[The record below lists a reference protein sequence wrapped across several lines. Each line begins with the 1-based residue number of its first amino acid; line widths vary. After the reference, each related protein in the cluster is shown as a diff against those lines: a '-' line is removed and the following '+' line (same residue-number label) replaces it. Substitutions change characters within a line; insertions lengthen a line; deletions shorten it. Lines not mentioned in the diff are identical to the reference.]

1 MITYVNSGNDAKRF
15 NTFALAAKHSLIK
28 KQQSI
33 NAQIDYLKNVYN
45 SYVSHY
51 NQLQK
56 LIKEVND
63 LTGESRYT
71 KVDYSDFPAVD
82 ISASF
87 SMKLNNVRLVPEGT
101 SSLRFKN
108 TIEDLRHNFSDL
120 SLSLKSFYN
129 RVIVE
134 LSPYGSM
141 KQKTDSIREGASS
154 VMTTVSTNIN
164 TALTEG
170 DLSVEDWSTIQDLAN
185 ASRDD
190 IEETME
196 TGESEAERKAREEA
210 EAAAREAFNKEQE
223 ELDKAAQDAQ
233 DRLTETADIVDK
245 FGRGFF
251 GSDYVSRE
259 GTGSGDIVT
268 YTDPLT
274 GEIYERTPD
283 GYNQT
288 DTYTDGYGS
297 STSVAY
303 DSETGTY
310 TVTKD
315 GVTVG
320 TYSDERAAN
329 SAANDAAGKDVFKTS
344 ADGGIVASAQDA
356 YEESKQKAINDNAEA
371 YNEAKEAAA
380 AAEEHRES
388 GSSDDSSGGT

>member
-15 NTFALAAKHSLIK
+15 NAFALAAKHSLIK
-28 KQQSI
+28 KQQAV

-56 LIKEVND
+56 LIKEIND

-71 KVDYSDFPAVD
+71 KVDYSDFPAIDV
-82 ISASF
+82 SASF

-120 SLSLKSFYN
+120 SLNIRSFYS
-129 RVIVE
+129 RIVVE

-141 KQKTDSIREGASS
+141 KRKTDSIREDASS
-154 VMTTVSTNIN
+154 AMNTVSTNIN

-170 DLSVEDWSTIQDLAN
+170 DLSAEDWSNIKDLAN

-196 TGESEAERKAREEA
+196 AGESEAERKAREEA

-233 DRLTETADIVDK
+233 DRLTETSDIVDK
-245 FGRGFF
+245 FGSGFF
-251 GSDYVSRE
+251 GSDYVDVNYD
-259 GTGSGDIVT
+259 TYKVT
-268 YTDPLT
+268 YTDPIT
-274 GEIYERTPD
+274 GEIYQQAPD
-283 GYNQT
+283 GNNFN

-297 STSVAY
+297 TTSFAY
-303 DSETGTY
+303 DSTTGTY

-315 GVTVG
+315 GEVVG
-320 TYSDERAAN
+320 TYDSRDAAQTAAN
-329 SAANDAAGKDVFKTS
+329 EAAGKDVF
-344 ADGGIVASAQDA
+344 ADASEGGIISKAQDA
-356 YEESKQKAINDNAEA
+356 YEESKQKAINDNVEA
-371 YNEAKEAAA
+371 YNEAKDAAA